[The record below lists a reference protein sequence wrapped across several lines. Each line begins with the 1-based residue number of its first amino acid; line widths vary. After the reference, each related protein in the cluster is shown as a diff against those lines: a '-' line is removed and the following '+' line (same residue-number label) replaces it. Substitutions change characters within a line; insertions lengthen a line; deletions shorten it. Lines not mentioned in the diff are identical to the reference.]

1 MVVSWQKKYL
11 MYRKLLSAITGNM
24 KFISSNY
31 RLFIPVAVLLLVIFL
46 LPAFYPVISHS
57 EYLKHRIEPDKYFTL
72 VSITLVSMVPMLL
85 GLAFGKAL
93 FRKERLVKGPYMEE
107 SQGETSGS
115 LYIRIFTLLIISFIL
130 IIISILIVKPVPSQG
145 WLRTLY
151 AAILLSIQAL
161 AGLLYPGIRDLKK
174 NALIVMS
181 VLYWLFLAAL
191 PVGLLLHHPWNRVAC
206 FSPYYWVAWA
216 WMLKSPA
223 GSMIYGSIAFLLTSI
238 VLIILLR
245 LFHRRSA

>member
-1 MVVSWQKKYL
+1 MSG
-11 MYRKLLSAITGNM
+11 KLLNAITGDL
-24 KFISSNY
+24 KIISSNF
-31 RLFIPVAVLLLVIFL
+31 RPFIPVAVLLLVIFL
-46 LPAFYPVISHS
+46 LPAFCPVISHS

-191 PVGLLLHHPWNRVAC
+191 PVGLLLHHPWNRAA
-206 FSPYYWVAWA
+206 FLSPFYWTAWA
-216 WMLKSPA
+216 WIIPSPVESLVCGTITVILSA
-223 GSMIYGSIAFLLTSI
+223 
-238 VLIILLR
+238 IIIFI
-245 LFHRRSA
+245 LFRARINQPQP